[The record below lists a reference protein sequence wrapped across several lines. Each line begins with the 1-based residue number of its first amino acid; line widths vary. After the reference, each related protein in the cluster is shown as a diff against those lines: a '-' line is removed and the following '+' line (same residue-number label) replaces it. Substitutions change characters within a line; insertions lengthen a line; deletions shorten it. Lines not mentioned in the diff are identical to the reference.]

1 MGVWEGLYLGMQNI
15 REREER
21 QAERE
26 ETRRIREEDVAF
38 RREQFSWQQAEARRR
53 MIADLYPQLREQ
65 SANTSKLIEQTST
78 LSGLFPDYPEIV
90 ETLRSTGNTE
100 AIQRVID
107 DVTRGFREAS
117 EDGMGQQY
125 LETWANT
132 IANNARITEAT
143 QGELDFSLFENV
155 VTPEDLTSLGLPTT
169 FTRPG
174 TIEVAPVIYQPRATI
189 DDLGALDRRIA
200 STAIE
205 LGNTELRR
213 LREATARVS
222 RLLSITNDQDERS
235 NLESTLAAIGDRQMI
250 IEGAIDDTK
259 GDNPSFSGISNIYG
273 TTARDL
279 VISSSPR
286 AVDINSISPAFREN
300 ISSQPVVVVSP
311 THLQVLY
318 ESGVINNDSVILYE
332 GQQIFVRDIPEA
344 EGQ

>member
-38 RREQFSWQQAEARRR
+38 RREQFNWQQAEARRR

-90 ETLRSTGNTE
+90 ETIRSTGNTE

-107 DVTRGFREAS
+107 DVRSGFIEAS
-117 EDGMGQQY
+117 KDGMGQQY

-169 FTRPG
+169 FNRPG

-189 DDLGALDRRIA
+189 EDLNAVERRIANTAVEQGNSEKQRIDRASARITTMLDNSSLDAETQDALRADLIALTDRRMMIEGALD
-200 STAIE
+200 
-205 LGNTELRR
+205 
-213 LREATARVS
+213 EAT
-222 RLLSITNDQDERS
+222 
-235 NLESTLAAIGDRQMI
+235 GDR
-250 IEGAIDDTK
+250 
-259 GDNPSFSGISNIYG
+259 PSFSGILSIYG
-273 TTARDL
+273 NSATDR
-279 VISSSPR
+279 VVSSSPR
-286 AVDINSISPAFREN
+286 RIDPNSLSPAFTELTSR
-300 ISSQPVVVVSP
+300 QPVTVTSP
-311 THLQVLY
+311 DQAQRFFDLGIIT
-318 ESGVINNDSVILYE
+318 ENDTIMYN
-332 GQQIFVRDIPEA
+332 GQQYLVRDLFED
-344 EGQ
+344 